1 MLFMDNG
8 QIIELENRDNCMVV
22 FPSWV
27 DHSISPIKSKD
38 NKDVPFLE
46 QRFSIQYWVRLNEQK

>member
-46 QRFSIQYWVRLNEQK
+46 Q